1 MSFFQ
6 FVKTKSFWVNIGL
19 IFVAGFFLI
28 LISGA
33 LLKSYTNHNEY
44 ITLTDLSGLTLD
56 QVEEY
61 LEFRKLNFEILD
73 TNTYH
78 ENLLPLSVIR
88 QNPDANTK
96 IKEGR
101 TVYLWLNASVPPM
114 VEVPDLAGKQS
125 LDMAKIKLQNR
136 GLVLGNI
143 IEKPSE
149 DKNAVLEVLIAG
161 KKVTEAMFVP
171 KGTVVDLVVG
181 GGLGGTRFDVPC
193 LLGKTLAEA
202 KFTAMAYDLNI
213 GSIVYEMAGLI
224 DSSSA
229 VVYKQTPYC
238 EDGKIRM
245 GEAINI
251 ELIQDLPDFVV
262 EELNRIKLNEKIK
275 SEIEQNQ

>member
-6 FVKTKSFWVNIGL
+6 FVKTKPFWVNLGL
-19 IFVAGFFLI
+19 IFAAIFILI

-61 LEFRKLNFEILD
+61 LNYRELNYEILD
-73 TNTYH
+73 TNAYH

-143 IEKPSE
+143 VEKPSE
-149 DKNAVLEVLIAG
+149 DKNAVLEVLIGG
-161 KKVTEAMFVP
+161 KKITEATFVP

-193 LLGKTLAEA
+193 LLGKTLDEA
-202 KFTAMAYDLNI
+202 KFTALAYDLNFGVI
-213 GSIVYEMAGLI
+213 TYETAGLI

-229 VVYKQTPYC
+229 VVYKQTPSC
-238 EDGKIRM
+238 EGGKIRM

-251 ELIQDLPDFVV
+251 QLIQDLPDFVI
-262 EELNRIKLNEKIK
+262 EELNRIKLNEQIKI
-275 SEIEQNQ
+275 EIEQNQ

>member
-6 FVKTKSFWVNIGL
+6 FVKTKPFWVNLGL
-19 IFVAGFFLI
+19 IFAAIFILI

-61 LEFRKLNFEILD
+61 LNYRELNYEILD
-73 TNTYH
+73 TNAYH

-143 IEKPSE
+143 VERPSE
-149 DKNAVLEVLIAG
+149 DKNAVLEVLIGG
-161 KKVTEAMFVP
+161 KKITEATFVP

-193 LLGKTLAEA
+193 LLGKTLDEA
-202 KFTAMAYDLNI
+202 KFTALAYDLNLGVI
-213 GSIVYEMAGLI
+213 TYETAGLI

-229 VVYKQTPYC
+229 VVYKQTPSC
-238 EDGKIRM
+238 EGGKIRM

-251 ELIQDLPDFVV
+251 QLIQDLPDYVV
-262 EELNRIKLNEKIK
+262 EELNRVKLNEQIK

>member
-6 FVKTKSFWVNIGL
+6 FVKTKPFWVNLGL
-19 IFVAGFFLI
+19 IFAAIFILI

-61 LEFRKLNFEILD
+61 LNYRELNYEILD
-73 TNTYH
+73 TNAYH

-143 IEKPSE
+143 VEKPSE
-149 DKNAVLEVLIAG
+149 DKNAVLEVLIGG
-161 KKVTEAMFVP
+161 KKITEATFVP

-193 LLGKTLAEA
+193 LLGKTLDEA
-202 KFTAMAYDLNI
+202 KFTALAYDLNLGVI
-213 GSIVYEMAGLI
+213 TYETAGLI

-229 VVYKQTPYC
+229 VVYKQTPSC
-238 EDGKIRM
+238 EGGKIRM

-251 ELIQDLPDFVV
+251 QLIQDLPDYVV
-262 EELNRIKLNEKIK
+262 EELNRVKLNEQIK
-275 SEIEQNQ
+275 REIEQNQ